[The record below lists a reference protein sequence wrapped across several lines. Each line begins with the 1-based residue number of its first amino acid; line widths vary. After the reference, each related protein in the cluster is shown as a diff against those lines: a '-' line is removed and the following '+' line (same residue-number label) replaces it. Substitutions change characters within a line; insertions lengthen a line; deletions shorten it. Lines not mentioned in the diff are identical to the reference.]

1 MQTLK
6 QPKTR
11 AESVN
16 FFVSLLTIIF
26 TLIAA
31 QGVEIPIDAPAKIV
45 DAIGTMNA
53 ITIMLGLTPN
63 LIVPIIKV
71 IANVK
76 AMGWDWSF
84 LKSTNFTYQIVSALM
99 LLLELLGILPVDAGK
114 VAAGLLQSI
123 NIAQHVTADRLKAE
137 SVI

>member
-26 TLIAA
+26 TFIAA